1 MTGLLILARP
11 HVSLLDG
18 PRLAWW
24 LTRSAGIRGAVFPV
38 DPAYAR
44 HPVWSRLLHTYGF
57 MIGGHRMIA
66 LDTGSPFGLRS
77 LTKAL
82 QHGQTVVLFPQG
94 TGLRNGPARPDQPGV
109 QWLLERVH
117 PRVLPVTMDH
127 RIFIEQSTE
136 EVRHA

>member
-1 MTGLLILARP
+1 MTGLLVLARP

-24 LTRSAGIRGAVFPV
+24 LTLSAGIRGAIFPV
-38 DPAYAR
+38 DPVYAR
-44 HPVWSRLLHTYGF
+44 HPVWSRLLRTYGS
-57 MIGGHRMIA
+57 MIGGHRMLA

-77 LTKAL
+77 LAKAL

-94 TGLRNGPARPDQPGV
+94 AGLQSGPDRPDRPGV

-117 PRVLPVTMDH
+117 PRVLSVTMDH
-127 RIFIEQSTE
+127 RIVIAQNTE